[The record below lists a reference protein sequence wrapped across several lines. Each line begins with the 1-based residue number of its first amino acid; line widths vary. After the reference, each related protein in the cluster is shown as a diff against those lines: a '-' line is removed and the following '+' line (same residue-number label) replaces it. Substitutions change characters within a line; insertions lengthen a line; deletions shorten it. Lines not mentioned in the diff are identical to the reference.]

1 MYIKGFP
8 KRGKC
13 PCGGYYQDWHS
24 HASDCIALGGDVD
37 YSILE
42 CPKCGCEITKSTMVC
57 PDPECRYLIKFAEVM
72 GILNPAL
79 KGATEEYHKERN
91 NDEKIRGRNRNKD

>member
-1 MYIKGFP
+1 MFEYDCQIKIEIKCPDCGQANCNGMGLWKKPHEPLAEKPEWLKKKHKALQQFKNHP

-37 YSILE
+37 Y
-42 CPKCGCEITKSTMVC
+42 
-57 PDPECRYLIKFAEVM
+57 
-72 GILNPAL
+72 GIL
-79 KGATEEYHKERN
+79 
-91 NDEKIRGRNRNKD
+91 KDMPNG